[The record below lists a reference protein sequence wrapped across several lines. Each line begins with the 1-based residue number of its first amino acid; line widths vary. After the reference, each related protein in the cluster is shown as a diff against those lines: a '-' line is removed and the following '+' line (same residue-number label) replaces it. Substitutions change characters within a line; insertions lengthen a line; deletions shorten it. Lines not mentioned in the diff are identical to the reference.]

1 MSENVVNAEAPRA
14 REEGAAGATSGA
26 AAGPPRNAGTGARQ
40 RPSAGQRVA
49 RGLSFRTI
57 GAVYVWLLLIV
68 VFAIWVPDLFL
79 REETLKTVLNQ
90 YSITALAALSI
101 VVPLTTGVFDL
112 SIGSTMGLAGI
123 FSAWL
128 LGNTDLSPLIVVL
141 LGVAAGAAIGLFNAL
156 IVVKMKIDSFIGT
169 LATGSILA
177 AVTLG
182 ISGDQILTERV
193 GGPFSEIAST
203 DVMGIQLP
211 VLYMLV
217 LMIGIGFFLEQ
228 TSSGRYC
235 YATGYNPE
243 VTRLVGVSVDRVR
256 TLALVFSGMVAA
268 FAGVVL
274 TARIQAADPA
284 NGPSYMIPAFS
295 AAFLGATQFRHGRFN
310 PWGTIVAVLM
320 LGTGSVGLLLA
331 GAPTWAPQ
339 IFQGA
344 VLIAAVGVTVVQRRP
359 KAEKEAEAA
368 KPADPAAAPA

>member
-1 MSENVVNAEAPRA
+1 MSQNVVNAEAPSAARGRRA
-14 REEGAAGATSGA
+14 PAA
-26 AAGPPRNAGTGARQ
+26 RRF
-40 RPSAGQRVA
+40 A

-57 GAVYVWLLLIV
+57 GAVYVWLLLIA
-68 VFAIWVPDLFL
+68 VFAIWIPDLFL

-112 SIGSTMGLAGI
+112 SIGATMGLAGI
-123 FSAWL
+123 LSAWL

-141 LGVAAGAAIGLFNAL
+141 LGVGAGALVGLFNAL
-156 IVVKMKIDSFIGT
+156 IVVRMKIDSFIGT

-177 AVTLG
+177 AITLG

-193 GGPFSEIAST
+193 AGGFSDIASR
-203 DVMGIQLP
+203 DVAGIQLP
-211 VLYMLV
+211 VLYMIV
-217 LMIGIGFFLEQ
+217 LMIAIGFFLEQ
-228 TSSGRYC
+228 TASGRYC

-256 TLALVFSGMVAA
+256 TLALVFSGCVAA

-344 VLIAAVGVTVVQRRP
+344 VLIAAVGVTVIQRRP
-359 KAEKEAEAA
+359 KADAETA
-368 KPADPAAAPA
+368 KPAEPEPAPSAA